1 MSYNKNTVRYD
12 KECHHLVVST
22 FVIIIYSSHFYYSY
36 TASGQLKNLMKDIS
50 SYKSCF
56 TVAAHD
62 EGCFKI
68 NELSF
73 GIDLTSYVKRSQC
86 W

>member
-1 MSYNKNTVRYD
+1 MIKNVIMWLLVRLLSSY
-12 KECHHLVVST
+12 
-22 FVIIIYSSHFYYSY
+22 IIHFYYSY

-56 TVAAHD
+56 TVAARD